1 MVYVA
6 VALALS
12 TYLKHIDNT
21 NTATERGKHVA
32 NIPTHCHCT
41 ATATWHCT
49 ATTIA
54 RPRQSRVNQFSQS
67 RDSVGTNHV
76 TIRRSIKCCAVLLSQ
91 HCLPISPNA
100 STKYIVLVL
109 VLCTLSSRCGD
120 RDCCVTSHSDVT
132 VTESGV
138 TYMVCCAA

>member
-12 TYLKHIDNT
+12 TYLKRIDNT

-67 RDSVGTNHV
+67 RDSVGTSHV

-91 HCLPISPNA
+91 HCLPISSNA
-100 STKYIVLVL
+100 STKYKVLVL
-109 VLCTLSSRCGD
+109 VLCTLSSR
-120 RDCCVTSHSDVT
+120 
-132 VTESGV
+132 
-138 TYMVCCAA
+138 

>member
-41 ATATWHCT
+41 ATTTWHCT

-91 HCLPISPNA
+91 HCLPISSNA
-100 STKYIVLVL
+100 STKYLYLYLHFVHCQVD
-109 VLCTLSSRCGD
+109 V
-120 RDCCVTSHSDVT
+120 VTGTAV
-132 VTESGV
+132 
-138 TYMVCCAA
+138 

>member
-21 NTATERGKHVA
+21 ATERGKHMA

-91 HCLPISPNA
+91 HCLPISSNA
-100 STKYIVLVL
+100 STKYLYLYFVHCQVD
-109 VLCTLSSRCGD
+109 V
-120 RDCCVTSHSDVT
+120 VTGTAV
-132 VTESGV
+132 
-138 TYMVCCAA
+138 

>member
-6 VALALS
+6 VALALP

-67 RDSVGTNHV
+67 RDSVGTSHV

-91 HCLPISPNA
+91 HCLPISSNA
-100 STKYIVLVL
+100 STKYKVLVL
-109 VLCTLSSRCGD
+109 VLCTLLSRCGD
-120 RDCCVTSHSDVT
+120 RDCCVTSHRL
-132 VTESGV
+132 
-138 TYMVCCAA
+138 

>member
-91 HCLPISPNA
+91 HCLPISSNA
-100 STKYIVLVL
+100 STKYKVQSTKYLYLYFVHCQ
-109 VLCTLSSRCGD
+109 VD
-120 RDCCVTSHSDVT
+120 VVTGTAV
-132 VTESGV
+132 
-138 TYMVCCAA
+138 

>member
-1 MVYVA
+1 MSEEKEVDGIISRGCNVA

-12 TYLKHIDNT
+12 TYLKHID

-91 HCLPISPNA
+91 HCLPISSNA
-100 STKYIVLVL
+100 STKYLYLYFVHVK
-109 VLCTLSSRCGD
+109 
-120 RDCCVTSHSDVT
+120 
-132 VTESGV
+132 
-138 TYMVCCAA
+138 

>member
-1 MVYVA
+1 MVLSVA
-6 VALALS
+6 AATLQLHL
-12 TYLKHIDNT
+12 YLKHID
-21 NTATERGKHVA
+21 NTATERGKHMA

-67 RDSVGTNHV
+67 RDSVGTSHV

-91 HCLPISPNA
+91 HCLPISSNA
-100 STKYIVLVL
+100 STKYLYLYIVH
-109 VLCTLSSRCGD
+109 CTLSSRCGD
-120 RDCCVTSHSDVT
+120 RDCCVTSHSD
-132 VTESGV
+132 
-138 TYMVCCAA
+138 CD

>member
-1 MVYVA
+1 MSEEKEVDGIISRGCNVA

-21 NTATERGKHVA
+21 ATERGKHVA
-32 NIPTHCHCT
+32 NIPTHSHCT

-91 HCLPISPNA
+91 HCLPISSNA
-100 STKYIVLVL
+100 STKYLYLYLYFVHCQVD
-109 VLCTLSSRCGD
+109 V
-120 RDCCVTSHSDVT
+120 VTGTAV
-132 VTESGV
+132 
-138 TYMVCCAA
+138 

>member
-32 NIPTHCHCT
+32 NIPTHSHCT

-67 RDSVGTNHV
+67 RDSVGTSHV

-91 HCLPISPNA
+91 HCLPISSNA
-100 STKYIVLVL
+100 STKYKVLVL

-120 RDCCVTSHSDVT
+120 RDCCVTSHSD
-132 VTESGV
+132 
-138 TYMVCCAA
+138 CD

>member
-1 MVYVA
+1 MVLSVA
-6 VALALS
+6 AATLQLH
-12 TYLKHIDNT
+12 LHCLPID

-67 RDSVGTNHV
+67 RDSVGTSHV

-91 HCLPISPNA
+91 HCLPISSNA
-100 STKYIVLVL
+100 STKYKVLVL

-120 RDCCVTSHSDVT
+120 RDCCVTSHSD
-132 VTESGV
+132 
-138 TYMVCCAA
+138 CD

>member
-1 MVYVA
+1 MSEEKEVDGIISRGCNVA

-21 NTATERGKHVA
+21 ATERGKRMA

-67 RDSVGTNHV
+67 RDSVGTSHV

-91 HCLPISPNA
+91 HCLPISSNA
-100 STKYIVLVL
+100 STKYKVLVL
-109 VLCTLSSRCGD
+109 VLCTLLSRCGD
-120 RDCCVTSHSDVT
+120 RDCCVTSHSD
-132 VTESGV
+132 
-138 TYMVCCAA
+138 CD

>member
-54 RPRQSRVNQFSQS
+54 QPRQSRVNQFSQS

-91 HCLPISPNA
+91 HCLPISSNA
-100 STKYIVLVL
+100 STKYLYFYFVHCQVD
-109 VLCTLSSRCGD
+109 V
-120 RDCCVTSHSDVT
+120 VTGTAV
-132 VTESGV
+132 
-138 TYMVCCAA
+138 

>member
-1 MVYVA
+1 MSEEKEVDGIISRGCNVA

-21 NTATERGKHVA
+21 ATERGKHMA

-91 HCLPISPNA
+91 HCLPISSNA
-100 STKYIVLVL
+100 STKYKVL
-109 VLCTLSSRCGD
+109 VLCTCQVD
-120 RDCCVTSHSDVT
+120 VVTGTAV
-132 VTESGV
+132 
-138 TYMVCCAA
+138 

>member
-1 MVYVA
+1 MSEEKEVDGIISRGCNVA

-21 NTATERGKHVA
+21 ATERGKHMA

-54 RPRQSRVNQFSQS
+54 RPRQSRVNRFSQS

-91 HCLPISPNA
+91 HCLPISSNA
-100 STKYIVLVL
+100 STKYLYLYFVHCQVG
-109 VLCTLSSRCGD
+109 RCGD
-120 RDCCVTSHSDVT
+120 RDCCVTSHSD
-132 VTESGV
+132 
-138 TYMVCCAA
+138 CD

>member
-1 MVYVA
+1 MVLSVA
-6 VALALS
+6 AATLQLHLH
-12 TYLKHIDNT
+12 LKHIDNT
-21 NTATERGKHVA
+21 ATEHGKHMA

-67 RDSVGTNHV
+67 RDSVGTSHV

-91 HCLPISPNA
+91 HCLPISSNA
-100 STKYIVLVL
+100 STKYKVLVL

-120 RDCCVTSHSDVT
+120 RDCCVTSHSD
-132 VTESGV
+132 
-138 TYMVCCAA
+138 CD

>member
-1 MVYVA
+1 MSEEKEVDGIISRGCNVA

-12 TYLKHIDNT
+12 TYLKHID

-67 RDSVGTNHV
+67 RDSVGTSHV

-91 HCLPISPNA
+91 HCLPISSNA
-100 STKYIVLVL
+100 STKYKVLVLVL

-120 RDCCVTSHSDVT
+120 RDCCVTSHSD
-132 VTESGV
+132 
-138 TYMVCCAA
+138 CD

>member
-91 HCLPISPNA
+91 HCLPISSNA
-100 STKYIVLVL
+100 STKYLYLYIVH
-109 VLCTLSSRCGD
+109 CTLSSRCGD
-120 RDCCVTSHSDVT
+120 RDCCVTSHSD
-132 VTESGV
+132 
-138 TYMVCCAA
+138 CD

>member
-21 NTATERGKHVA
+21 NTATERGKRMA

-76 TIRRSIKCCAVLLSQ
+76 TTRRSIKCCAVLLSQ
-91 HCLPISPNA
+91 HCLPISSNA
-100 STKYIVLVL
+100 STKYLYLYFVHVK
-109 VLCTLSSRCGD
+109 
-120 RDCCVTSHSDVT
+120 
-132 VTESGV
+132 
-138 TYMVCCAA
+138 

>member
-1 MVYVA
+1 MVLSVA
-6 VALALS
+6 AATLQLHL
-12 TYLKHIDNT
+12 YLKHID

-67 RDSVGTNHV
+67 RDSVGTSHV

-91 HCLPISPNA
+91 HCLPISSNA
-100 STKYIVLVL
+100 STKYKVLVL
-109 VLCTLSSRCGD
+109 VLCTLLSRCGD
-120 RDCCVTSHSDVT
+120 RDCCVTSHRL
-132 VTESGV
+132 
-138 TYMVCCAA
+138 